1 MKRTFVIQEH
11 DAIRAG
17 LHWDLRFEAYGDTDE
32 YDSKRPTTNEPRGT
46 GERVLRSFAVPKH
59 RLPEIDEKLLAIPTE
74 DHPWD
79 YRNFSGRIESGYG
92 EGPVELIFCGEV
104 EILVFKETKIEF
116 LYDEKLYNMYYV
128 RPMKKW
134 MITQKYDVMAK
145 IRRKRALKAAQAQS

>member
-17 LHWDLRFEAYGDTDE
+17 LHWDLRFEAYGDTDV
-32 YDSKRPTTNEPRGT
+32 YDAKRPTTNEPRGT
-46 GERVLRSFAVPKH
+46 GDRVLRSFAVPKH

-79 YRNFSGRIESGYG
+79 YRNFSGHIDSGYG
-92 EGPVELIFCGEV
+92 EGPVELKFCGKV

-116 LYDEKLYNMYYV
+116 LYDDKLYNMYYV

-145 IRRKRALKAAQAQS
+145 IRKKRALKKLNAGK